1 MVKFWRS
8 LTTWIVIAFMK
19 SDWHVMPN
27 YPSKLLTRH
36 SVFWWRVWLLM
47 GETDPA
53 SQWLTHQDGINGM
66 MDDIMRAIEGRSW
79 WIKKMDYH
87 MGDKYLTYYCDIIV
101 HVEQIFFTL
110 FFSCTFCICLSHF
123 HSYCTTVVCNV
134 VIKMIYIY
142 IYIYINQSL
151 KICKSFHSHAETY
164 TAWNNIFH
172 IFKCQ
177 AGMCGTLNS
186 IRPSAGKALTTK
198 LDMISWYLIVCDT
211 RLSP

>member
-1 MVKFWRS
+1 MAKFWRS

-123 HSYCTTVVCNV
+123 HSYCTTVVCNM

-142 IYIYINQSL
+142 IYISINPSRFANHFIAMQKHTLHETTYSTPSSARQVCVGHLTVLGHQQAKCWRQS
-151 KICKSFHSHAETY
+151 
-164 TAWNNIFH
+164 
-172 IFKCQ
+172 
-177 AGMCGTLNS
+177 
-186 IRPSAGKALTTK
+186 
-198 LDMISWYLIVCDT
+198 
-211 RLSP
+211 

>member
-1 MVKFWRS
+1 MQGEKIAIEKNIKKVTWNGKLWRRS
-8 LTTWIVIAFMK
+8 LTTWIIIAFMK

-101 HVEQIFFTL
+101 HVELIFFHL
-110 FFSCTFCICLSHF
+110 IFFLHLLYLSFSFSFILYHCCMQRG
-123 HSYCTTVVCNV
+123 YKND
-134 VIKMIYIY
+134 IYIY
-142 IYIYINQSL
+142 VYIYI
-151 KICKSFHSHAETY
+151 
-164 TAWNNIFH
+164 
-172 IFKCQ
+172 
-177 AGMCGTLNS
+177 S
-186 IRPSAGKALTTK
+186 IPQDLQI
-198 LDMISWYLIVCDT
+198 IS
-211 RLSP
+211 